1 MMIRIGEPEREP
13 PHARSDEAAAE
24 TVSGGPLV
32 GTESIVAQIEANE
45 QIHLAARSGPA
56 ERENVSGF

>member
-1 MMIRIGEPEREP
+1 MMIRIGGPEREP
-13 PHARSDEAAAE
+13 PNARSDEAAAE

-45 QIHLAARSGPA
+45 QIHLAGAIRF
-56 ERENVSGF
+56 RRV